1 MKASE
6 LRIGNL
12 IKYKKGHIGPITMIQ
27 QSDRLP
33 VEAYIEV
40 EHNYLRGGVFEINQF
55 YPIPITR
62 EAVADFFGLTET
74 DDHDNHIVKSRPNNT
89 CQDITVWIASEGGIA
104 HVYVGD
110 NQGATVTIHS
120 IHELQNVYFALTK
133 EELEIKE

>member
-12 IKYKKGHIGPITMIQ
+12 VK
-27 QSDRLP
+27 D
-33 VEAYIEV
+33 
-40 EHNYLRGGVFEINQF
+40 RGGKILRIDYWERPGMIAQNVVIDGMTMHPLTELVDYLN
-55 YPIPITR
+55 PIRITR

-74 DDHDNHIVKSRPNNT
+74 DDHDNHIIKSNPNNT
-89 CQDITVWIASEGGIA
+89 CKDITLWIASEGGIA

-133 EELEIKE
+133 EELEVKD